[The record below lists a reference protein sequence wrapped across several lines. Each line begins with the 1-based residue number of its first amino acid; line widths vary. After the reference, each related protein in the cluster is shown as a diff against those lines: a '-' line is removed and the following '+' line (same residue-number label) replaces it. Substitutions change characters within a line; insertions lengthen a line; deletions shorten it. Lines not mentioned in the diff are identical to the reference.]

1 MEAKFEYTLN
11 LKKIFDTRTEKLQSY
26 YSREDITEARNE
38 YIQAPTDAKQF
49 RIWDLKR
56 MCDARDMDLY
66 QVIEDETLL
75 EKVPTREEMKK
86 ELLQIFVEMYSEFPK
101 TSNFMERIVRCLA
114 PEYKNDTVRLAI
126 LKKFLDGS
134 GENFK
139 RFHVAG
145 LKKHREELN
154 DSIFDERE
162 DITLSQKDILF
173 LIADCM
179 VKYRD
184 NAELN
189 FAELNLQETTAAM
202 LVKWLEN
209 HDIACTGLSDSNKVL
224 AAVKAVK
231 EHKIQRKE
239 VEEQEELIS
248 QIEKDFREQLRGV
261 SRVQKNGEPGNAE
274 QLYVQAKRDKLRAKR
289 ERARR
294 EGADPELLAMCND
307 LAEGNFRVTGKTKV
321 YLYYFAFMFG
331 MTLPLEG
338 KECPDEKNLAKN
350 LFQDF
355 YCDNLLR
362 TLEGIYV
369 DESKK
374 TQIEKEPTG
383 EGINYK
389 NFAEAIYL
397 YYLCRDD
404 LAMCPGEKID
414 AAEAAIVKCVQ
425 LAKSVQKKE
434 DPSEEWRK
442 KSQEHTAVYRDH
454 FLTGLLNKTPD
465 EVPDYIVEN
474 YIVIPENKKNPQRI
488 QIESEE
494 RTAKQSM
501 IELIEQL
508 DKCYSEKKWDYSGV
522 KQDLKWEKSSK
533 EERKEQEEQ
542 RKKVF
547 LQDQNNA
554 FRDVVFRWNT
564 SLEFEKN
571 FPEETEILS
580 MLKKIEERLNRASEP
595 FQRVWRDRVFSVLH
609 ILARPKE
616 QAKEQSLEDLVDS
629 PEYFSR
635 SMLQTRLEK
644 LGIVSEGSQ
653 ILDALKMLSD
663 MGYDIVKEV
672 KQRAKEEPKAKE
684 ESKEKE
690 EKEEAEQKTKDE
702 KAETAKEVKTEEPE
716 EQKKGTV
723 YYSLGKRVYD
733 DEMLQKLLTKCQKL
747 NQDILD
753 EDRIL
758 FLKVMLRE
766 HKITRSELLSWH
778 FNVYCYAMDLDSET
792 GYEDLYDFPTILE
805 DYKDNINPVLEGA
818 RYQPLSEKNILDV
831 YVILTLYFYFIR
843 RVEEESKERIK

>member
-1 MEAKFEYTLN
+1 METKFEYTLN
-11 LKKIFDTRTEKLQSY
+11 LEKIFDTRTKKLQSY

-145 LKKHREELN
+145 LKKHREELD

-224 AAVKAVK
+224 AAVK

-362 TLEGIYV
+362 TLGGIYV

-414 AAEAAIVKCVQ
+414 AAEDAIAKCMK
-425 LAKSVQKKE
+425 LAKNVKKKE
-434 DPSEEWRK
+434 DPSEEWRR
-442 KSQEHTAVYRDH
+442 KSQEHTAVYRDY

-465 EVPDYIVEN
+465 EVPDYIVKN
-474 YIVIPENKKNPQRI
+474 YIVIPENKKNSQRI

-494 RTAKQSM
+494 RTAKQY
-501 IELIEQL
+501 LIRIIGQL
-508 DKCYSEKKWDYSGV
+508 DKCYREEKWDYHGV
-522 KQDLKWEKSSK
+522 KQNLRWEDGSK
-533 EERKEQEEQ
+533 EEKEERENQL
-542 RKKVF
+542 KKEF
-547 LQDQNNA
+547 LQVQNND
-554 FRDVVFRWNT
+554 FGDVVFQWNT

-571 FPEETEILS
+571 FPEETEILC
-580 MLKKIEERLNRASEP
+580 MLKKIEERLNRATEP
-595 FQRVWRDRVFSVLH
+595 FQKVWRERVLSVLH

-616 QAKEQSLEDLVDS
+616 QANEQSLTESVDS
-629 PEYFSR
+629 PEIFSK

-644 LGIVSEGSQ
+644 LGIMSEGSQ
-653 ILDALKMLSD
+653 ILDALKMLSN
-663 MGYDIVKEV
+663 MGYDIVRKE
-672 KQRAKEEPKAKE
+672 
-684 ESKEKE
+684 
-690 EKEEAEQKTKDE
+690 
-702 KAETAKEVKTEEPE
+702 
-716 EQKKGTV
+716 KGTV

-733 DEMLQKLLTKCQKL
+733 DEMLQKLLTKCQKI
-747 NQDILD
+747 NYDIPD
-753 EDRIL
+753 EERTL
-758 FLKVMLRE
+758 FLNVMLRE

-778 FNVYCYAMDLDSET
+778 FNAYCYDLDTDLDSET
-792 GYEDLYDFPTILE
+792 GYEDLYDFPTILK

>member
-1 MEAKFEYTLN
+1 MEAKFEYTQN

-38 YIQAPTDAKQF
+38 YIQAPADAKQF
-49 RIWDLKR
+49 RWKDLER
-56 MCDARDMDLY
+56 MCKARKIDQN

-75 EKVPTREEMKK
+75 EKIPTREEMKK

-101 TSNFMERIVRCLA
+101 TSNIMERIVRCLA
-114 PEYKNDTVRLAI
+114 PEYENDTVRLAI

-139 RFHVAG
+139 SFHVAG
-145 LKKHREELN
+145 LKKHREKLD
-154 DSIFDERE
+154 DSIFEGE
-162 DITLSQKDILF
+162 KKVVLSQGEILS
-173 LIADCM
+173 LIADRM

-189 FAELNLQETTAAM
+189 FAELELQETTAAM
-202 LVKWLEN
+202 LAKWLEN
-209 HDIACTGLSDSNKVL
+209 HDIACTGLSDSDKVL
-224 AAVKAVK
+224 AAVKAMK
-231 EHKIQRKE
+231 EDKIEEKE
-239 VEEQEELIS
+239 VEEQKELIS
-248 QIEKDFREQLRGV
+248 QIEKEFKVQLKKVPRTL
-261 SRVQKNGEPGNAE
+261 KNGREGTAAE
-274 QLYVQAKRDKLRAKR
+274 LYTQARKDKLKAKT
-289 ERARR
+289 EKA
-294 EGADPELLAMCND
+294 EKSGVDQELLAMCND

-414 AAEAAIVKCVQ
+414 AAEDAIAKCMK
-425 LAKSVQKKE
+425 LAKNVQKKE

-442 KSQEHTAVYRDH
+442 KSQEYTAVYRDH

-465 EVPDYIVEN
+465 EVPEYIVKN

-494 RTAKQSM
+494 RTAKKSM
-501 IELIEQL
+501 IEIIEQL
-508 DKCYSEKKWDYSGV
+508 DLAYWEQKWDYNDI
-522 KQDLKWEKSSK
+522 KQFLEMEKSSK
-533 EERKEQEEQ
+533 KE
-542 RKKVF
+542 
-547 LQDQNNA
+547 
-554 FRDVVFRWNT
+554 
-564 SLEFEKN
+564 
-571 FPEETEILS
+571 
-580 MLKKIEERLNRASEP
+580 
-595 FQRVWRDRVFSVLH
+595 RVWRDRVLSVLH
-609 ILARPKE
+609 ILARPQERTNK
-616 QAKEQSLEDLVDS
+616 QSLIAFADS
-629 PEYFSR
+629 PEYFSK

-663 MGYDIVKEV
+663 MGYDIVRKE
-672 KQRAKEEPKAKE
+672 
-684 ESKEKE
+684 
-690 EKEEAEQKTKDE
+690 
-702 KAETAKEVKTEEPE
+702 
-716 EQKKGTV
+716 KGTV
-723 YYSLGKRVYD
+723 YYSLGKRAYD
-733 DEMLQKLLTKCQKL
+733 DEMLQKFLTKCQKIYY
-747 NQDILD
+747 DITD
-753 EDRIL
+753 EDRAL
-758 FLKVMLRE
+758 FLKAMLRK

-778 FNVYCYAMDLDSET
+778 FSVYCSNLDINLDSET
-792 GYEDLYDFPTILE
+792 EYEKLNDFPAILL
-805 DYKDNINPVLEGA
+805 DYQNAINPILIEA
-818 RYQPLSEKNILDV
+818 RYQPLNEKNILDI
-831 YVILTLYFYFIR
+831 YVMVTLYFYTLR
-843 RVEEESKERIK
+843 RQEPEDEEM

>member
-1 MEAKFEYTLN
+1 METKFEYTLN
-11 LKKIFDTRTEKLQSY
+11 LEKIFDTRTKKLQSY

-38 YIQAPTDAKQF
+38 YIQAPADAKQF

-56 MCDARDMDLY
+56 MCDARDLDLY
-66 QVIEDETLL
+66 QVIEEETLL
-75 EKVPTREEMKK
+75 EKIPTREEMKK

-114 PEYKNDTVRLAI
+114 PEYKNDTIRLAI

-145 LKKHREELN
+145 LKKHREELD
-154 DSIFDERE
+154 DSIFEGE
-162 DITLSQKDILF
+162 KKVVFSQGEILS

-179 VKYRD
+179 AKYRD

-189 FAELNLQETTAAM
+189 FAELQLQKTTAAM
-202 LVKWLEN
+202 LAKWLEN
-209 HDIACTGLSDSNKVL
+209 HDIACTGLSDSDKVL
-224 AAVKAVK
+224 AAVKAMK
-231 EHKIQRKE
+231 EDKIEEKE
-239 VEEQEELIS
+239 VEEQKELIS
-248 QIEKDFREQLRGV
+248 QIEKEFKVQLRKV
-261 SRVQKNGEPGNAE
+261 SRTLKNGREGHAAE
-274 QLYVQAKRDKLRAKR
+274 LYTQARKDKLKAKT
-289 ERARR
+289 EKA
-294 EGADPELLAMCND
+294 EKSGVDQELLAMCND

-362 TLEGIYV
+362 TLGGIYV

-414 AAEAAIVKCVQ
+414 AAEDAIAKCMK
-425 LAKSVQKKE
+425 LAKNVKKKE
-434 DPSEEWRK
+434 DPSEEWRR

-474 YIVIPENKKNPQRI
+474 YIVIPENKKNSQRI

-494 RTAKQSM
+494 RTAKQYL
-501 IELIEQL
+501 IRIIEQL
-508 DKCYSEKKWDYSGV
+508 DKCYREEKWDYHGV
-522 KQDLKWEKSSK
+522 KQNLRWEDGSK
-533 EERKEQEEQ
+533 EEKEERENQL
-542 RKKVF
+542 KKEF
-547 LQDQNNA
+547 LQVQNND
-554 FRDVVFRWNT
+554 FGDVVFQWNT

-571 FPEETEILS
+571 FPEETEILC
-580 MLKKIEERLNRASEP
+580 MLKKIEERLNRATEP
-595 FQRVWRDRVFSVLH
+595 FQKVWRERVLSVLH

-616 QAKEQSLEDLVDS
+616 QANEQSLTESVDS
-629 PEYFSR
+629 PEIFSK

-644 LGIVSEGSQ
+644 LGIMSEGSQ
-653 ILDALKMLSD
+653 ILDALKMLSN
-663 MGYDIVKEV
+663 MGYDIVRKE
-672 KQRAKEEPKAKE
+672 
-684 ESKEKE
+684 
-690 EKEEAEQKTKDE
+690 
-702 KAETAKEVKTEEPE
+702 
-716 EQKKGTV
+716 KGTV

-733 DEMLQKLLTKCQKL
+733 DEMLQKLLTKCQKI
-747 NQDILD
+747 NYDIPD
-753 EDRIL
+753 EERTL
-758 FLKVMLRE
+758 FLNVMLRE

-778 FNVYCYAMDLDSET
+778 FNAYCYDLDTDLDSET
-792 GYEDLYDFPTILE
+792 GYEDLYDFPTILK
-805 DYKDNINPVLEGA
+805 DYKDNINPVLEEA

>member
-1 MEAKFEYTLN
+1 METKFEYTLN
-11 LKKIFDTRTEKLQSY
+11 LEKIFDTRTKKLQSY

-145 LKKHREELN
+145 LKKHREELD

-179 VKYRD
+179 VKYCD

-189 FAELNLQETTAAM
+189 FAELNIQETTAAM

-224 AAVKAVK
+224 AAVK

-474 YIVIPENKKNPQRI
+474 YIVIPENKKNSQRI

-663 MGYDIVKEV
+663 MGYDIVRKE
-672 KQRAKEEPKAKE
+672 
-684 ESKEKE
+684 
-690 EKEEAEQKTKDE
+690 
-702 KAETAKEVKTEEPE
+702 
-716 EQKKGTV
+716 KGTV
-723 YYSLGKRVYD
+723 YYSLGKRAYD
-733 DEMLQKLLTKCQKL
+733 DEMLQKFLTKCQKIYY
-747 NQDILD
+747 DITD
-753 EDRIL
+753 EDRAL
-758 FLKVMLRE
+758 FLKAMLRK

-805 DYKDNINPVLEGA
+805 DYKDNINPVLEEA

>member
-1 MEAKFEYTLN
+1 METKFEYTLN

-38 YIQAPTDAKQF
+38 YIQAPADAKQF

-86 ELLQIFVEMYSEFPK
+86 ELLQIFVEMYSEFPR

-134 GENFK
+134 GETFK

-145 LKKHREELN
+145 LKKHREEPD

-162 DITLSQKDILF
+162 DITLTQKDILF

-189 FAELNLQETTAAM
+189 FAELNLRETTAAM
-202 LVKWLEN
+202 LAKWLEN

-231 EHKIQRKE
+231 EHTIQEKE
-239 VEEQEELIS
+239 VEEQKELIS

-261 SRVQKNGEPGNAE
+261 PRMQKNGEPGNAE
-274 QLYVQAKRDKLRAKR
+274 QLYTQTKKDKLKAKR
-289 ERARR
+289 EKARR
-294 EGADPELLAMCND
+294 EGPDPELLAMCTD

-338 KECPDEKNLAKN
+338 KECPDKKNLAKN

-414 AAEAAIVKCVQ
+414 AAEDAIAKCMK
-425 LAKSVQKKE
+425 LAKNVKKKE

-474 YIVIPENKKNPQRI
+474 YIVIPENKKNSQRI

-494 RTAKQSM
+494 RTAKQYL
-501 IELIEQL
+501 IRIIEQL
-508 DKCYSEKKWDYSGV
+508 DKCYGEEKWDYRGV
-522 KQDLKWEKSSK
+522 KQDLRWEEGSREEK
-533 EERKEQEEQ
+533 EEREDQ
-542 RKKVF
+542 RKKEF
-547 LQDQNNA
+547 LQEQKDDFGN
-554 FRDVVFRWNT
+554 VVFQWNT

-580 MLKKIEERLNRASEP
+580 MLKKIEERLNRATEP
-595 FQRVWRDRVFSVLH
+595 FQKVWRERVLGVLH
-609 ILARPKE
+609 ILARPRE
-616 QAKEQSLEDLVDS
+616 QVNKQSLTESVDS
-629 PEYFSR
+629 PEIFSR

-653 ILDALKMLSD
+653 ILDALKMLSN
-663 MGYDIVKEV
+663 MGYDIVKE
-672 KQRAKEEPKAKE
+672 AK
-684 ESKEKE
+684 
-690 EKEEAEQKTKDE
+690 QKTKDE
-702 KAETAKEVKTEEPE
+702 KAETVGEVKTEEPE

-747 NQDILD
+747 NYDIPD
-753 EDRIL
+753 EDRTL
-758 FLKVMLRE
+758 FLNVILRE

-778 FNVYCYAMDLDSET
+778 FNAYCSDLAIDLDSET
-792 GYEDLYDFPTILE
+792 GYEDLCDFPTILE
-805 DYKDNINPVLEGA
+805 DYKDNINPVLEEA

-843 RVEEESKERIK
+843 KVENGSEEM

>member
-1 MEAKFEYTLN
+1 METKFEYTLN
-11 LKKIFDTRTEKLQSY
+11 LEKIFDTRTKKLQSY

-145 LKKHREELN
+145 LKKHREELD

-224 AAVKAVK
+224 AAVK

-338 KECPDEKNLAKN
+338 KKCPDEKNLVKN

-474 YIVIPENKKNPQRI
+474 YIVIPENKKNSQRI

-494 RTAKQSM
+494 RTAKQYL
-501 IELIEQL
+501 IRIIEQL
-508 DKCYSEKKWDYSGV
+508 DKCYREEKWDYHGV
-522 KQDLKWEKSSK
+522 KQNLRWEDGSK
-533 EERKEQEEQ
+533 EEKEERENQL
-542 RKKVF
+542 KKEF
-547 LQDQNNA
+547 LQVQNND
-554 FRDVVFRWNT
+554 FGDVVFQWNT

-571 FPEETEILS
+571 FPEETEILC
-580 MLKKIEERLNRASEP
+580 MLKKIEERLNRATEP
-595 FQRVWRDRVFSVLH
+595 FQKVWRERVLSVLH

-616 QAKEQSLEDLVDS
+616 QANEQSLTESVDS
-629 PEYFSR
+629 PEIFSK

-644 LGIVSEGSQ
+644 LGIMSEGSQ
-653 ILDALKMLSD
+653 ILDALKMLSN
-663 MGYDIVKEV
+663 MGYDIVRKE
-672 KQRAKEEPKAKE
+672 
-684 ESKEKE
+684 
-690 EKEEAEQKTKDE
+690 
-702 KAETAKEVKTEEPE
+702 
-716 EQKKGTV
+716 KGTV

-733 DEMLQKLLTKCQKL
+733 DEMLQKLLTKCQKI
-747 NQDILD
+747 NYDIPD
-753 EDRIL
+753 EERTL
-758 FLKVMLRE
+758 FLNVMLRE

-778 FNVYCYAMDLDSET
+778 FNAYCYDLDTDLDSET
-792 GYEDLYDFPTILE
+792 GYEDLYDFPTILK
-805 DYKDNINPVLEGA
+805 DYKDNINPVLEEA

>member
-1 MEAKFEYTLN
+1 MEAKFEYTQD

-38 YIQAPTDAKQF
+38 YIQAPADAKQF
-49 RIWDLKR
+49 RWKDLER
-56 MCDARDMDLY
+56 MCKARKIDQN

-75 EKVPTREEMKK
+75 EKIPTREEMKK

-101 TSNFMERIVRCLA
+101 TSNIMERIVRCLA
-114 PEYKNDTVRLAI
+114 PEYENDTVRLAI

-139 RFHVAG
+139 SFHVAG
-145 LKKHREELN
+145 LKKHREKLD
-154 DSIFDERE
+154 DSIFEGE
-162 DITLSQKDILF
+162 KKVVLSQGEILS
-173 LIADCM
+173 LIADRM

-189 FAELNLQETTAAM
+189 FAELELQETTAAM
-202 LVKWLEN
+202 LAKWLEN
-209 HDIACTGLSDSNKVL
+209 HDIACTGLSDSDKVL
-224 AAVKAVK
+224 AAVKAMK
-231 EHKIQRKE
+231 EDKIEEKE
-239 VEEQEELIS
+239 VEEQKELIS
-248 QIEKDFREQLRGV
+248 QIEKEFKVQLKKVPRTL
-261 SRVQKNGEPGNAE
+261 KNGREGTAAE
-274 QLYVQAKRDKLRAKR
+274 LYTQARKDKLKAKT
-289 ERARR
+289 EKA
-294 EGADPELLAMCND
+294 EKSGVDQELLAMCND
-307 LAEGNFRVTGKTKV
+307 LAEGNFRATGKTKV

-414 AAEAAIVKCVQ
+414 AAEDAIAKCMK
-425 LAKSVQKKE
+425 LAKNVQKKE

-442 KSQEHTAVYRDH
+442 KSQEYTAVYRDH

-465 EVPDYIVEN
+465 EVPEYIVKN

-494 RTAKQSM
+494 RTAKKSM
-501 IELIEQL
+501 IEIIEQ
-508 DKCYSEKKWDYSGV
+508 WDI
-522 KQDLKWEKSSK
+522 
-533 EERKEQEEQ
+533 
-542 RKKVF
+542 
-547 LQDQNNA
+547 
-554 FRDVVFRWNT
+554 

-571 FPEETEILS
+571 FPNKTEILS
-580 MLKKIEERLNRASEP
+580 ILKKIEERLNRTTDP
-595 FQRVWRDRVFSVLH
+595 FQRVWRDRVLSVLH
-609 ILARPKE
+609 ILARPQERTNK
-616 QAKEQSLEDLVDS
+616 QSLIAFADS
-629 PEYFSR
+629 PEYFSK

-663 MGYDIVKEV
+663 MGYDIVRKE
-672 KQRAKEEPKAKE
+672 
-684 ESKEKE
+684 
-690 EKEEAEQKTKDE
+690 
-702 KAETAKEVKTEEPE
+702 
-716 EQKKGTV
+716 KGTV
-723 YYSLGKRVYD
+723 YYSLGKRAYD
-733 DEMLQKLLTKCQKL
+733 DEMLQKFLTKCQKIYY
-747 NQDILD
+747 DITD
-753 EDRIL
+753 EDRAL
-758 FLKVMLRE
+758 FLKAMLRK

-778 FNVYCYAMDLDSET
+778 FSVYCSNLDINLDSET
-792 GYEDLYDFPTILE
+792 EYEKLNDFPAILL
-805 DYKDNINPVLEGA
+805 DYQNAINPILIEA
-818 RYQPLSEKNILDV
+818 RYQPLNEKNILDI
-831 YVILTLYFYFIR
+831 YVMVTLYFYTLR
-843 RVEEESKERIK
+843 RQEPEDEEM

>member
-1 MEAKFEYTLN
+1 MEAKFEYTQD

-38 YIQAPTDAKQF
+38 YIQAPADAKQF
-49 RIWDLKR
+49 RWKDLER
-56 MCDARDMDLY
+56 MCKARKIDQN

-75 EKVPTREEMKK
+75 EKIPTREEMKK

-101 TSNFMERIVRCLA
+101 TSNIMERIVRCLA
-114 PEYKNDTVRLAI
+114 PEYENDTVRLAI

-139 RFHVAG
+139 SFHVAG
-145 LKKHREELN
+145 LKKHREKLD
-154 DSIFDERE
+154 DSIFEGE
-162 DITLSQKDILF
+162 KKVVLSQGEILS
-173 LIADCM
+173 LIADRM

-189 FAELNLQETTAAM
+189 FAELELQETTAAM
-202 LVKWLEN
+202 LAKWLEN
-209 HDIACTGLSDSNKVL
+209 HDIACTGLSDSDKVL
-224 AAVKAVK
+224 AAVKAMK
-231 EHKIQRKE
+231 EDKIEEKE
-239 VEEQEELIS
+239 VEEQKELIS
-248 QIEKDFREQLRGV
+248 QIEKEFKVQLKKVPRTL
-261 SRVQKNGEPGNAE
+261 KNGREGTAAE
-274 QLYVQAKRDKLRAKR
+274 LYTQARKDKLKAKT
-289 ERARR
+289 EKA
-294 EGADPELLAMCND
+294 EKSGVDQELLAMCND

-414 AAEAAIVKCVQ
+414 AAEDAIAKCMK
-425 LAKSVQKKE
+425 LAKNVQKKE

-442 KSQEHTAVYRDH
+442 KSQEYTAVYRDH

-465 EVPDYIVEN
+465 EVPEYIVKN

-494 RTAKQSM
+494 RTAKKSM
-501 IELIEQL
+501 IEIIEQL
-508 DKCYSEKKWDYSGV
+508 DLAYWEQKWDYNDI
-522 KQDLKWEKSSK
+522 KQFLEMEKSSK
-533 EERKEQEEQ
+533 KEREKLEDQMKEE
-542 RKKVF
+542 F
-547 LQDQNNA
+547 LSDQNRD
-554 FRDVVFRWNT
+554 FDDVVFQWDI

-571 FPEETEILS
+571 FPNKTEILS
-580 MLKKIEERLNRASEP
+580 ILKKIEERLNRTTDP
-595 FQRVWRDRVFSVLH
+595 FQRVWRDRVLSVLH
-609 ILARPKE
+609 ILARPQERTNK
-616 QAKEQSLEDLVDS
+616 QSLIAFADS
-629 PEYFSR
+629 PEYFSK

-663 MGYDIVKEV
+663 MGYDIVRKE
-672 KQRAKEEPKAKE
+672 
-684 ESKEKE
+684 
-690 EKEEAEQKTKDE
+690 
-702 KAETAKEVKTEEPE
+702 
-716 EQKKGTV
+716 KGTV
-723 YYSLGKRVYD
+723 YYSLGKRAYD
-733 DEMLQKLLTKCQKL
+733 DEMLQKFLTKCQKIYY
-747 NQDILD
+747 DITD
-753 EDRIL
+753 EDRAL
-758 FLKVMLRE
+758 FLKAMLRK

-778 FNVYCYAMDLDSET
+778 FSVYCSNLDINLDSET
-792 GYEDLYDFPTILE
+792 EYEKLNDFPAILL
-805 DYKDNINPVLEGA
+805 DYQNAINPILIEA
-818 RYQPLSEKNILDV
+818 RYQPLNEKNILDI
-831 YVILTLYFYFIR
+831 YVMVTLYFYTLR
-843 RVEEESKERIK
+843 RQEPEDEEM